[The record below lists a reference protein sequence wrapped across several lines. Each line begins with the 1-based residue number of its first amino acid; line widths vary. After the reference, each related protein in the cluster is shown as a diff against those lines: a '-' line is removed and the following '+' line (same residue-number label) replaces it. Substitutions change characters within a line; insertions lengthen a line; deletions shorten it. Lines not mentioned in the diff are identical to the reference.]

1 MISTLTGSGTGPISG
16 YIAQGRNRSRFLN
29 LYSYR
34 KNTLLPSLLGKQPTD
49 ATDDVQSVRWSNGG
63 TFLVLSTFVGLRAF
77 SRTGAAF
84 TSLTIPS
91 NFNTIYGDAAI
102 SADGSY
108 IASVG
113 NTSPYG
119 RIWFN
124 NAGTLSALTNIGT
137 VDTVTRAV
145 ALTSNGSHAAFL
157 GGTSPTFLRIK
168 VRSGSGNSAIFTD
181 MTLASQPASG
191 ASGSSFIGGLAFSPD
206 NTYLA
211 VSPNAATSQTI
222 YKWDAATSTYER
234 LATPFVGAL
243 PDSTV
248 YGCAW
253 SADGDSLAIAT
264 HSKTFFYERSGD
276 TFTSV
281 FNVNGGYRGN
291 FHPSGNFYVTGNGS
305 IFRKN
310 FSGPI
315 PGVNVT
321 FSSLPGSSTLSSTY
335 RVSATPALGKFQIST
350 TSGGAVSVSNTSS
363 ITPGV
368 SIVTLSTGGSFVIQS
383 VLDGVFTVTPT
394 TNWTLVSSIFTTT
407 PSYNYATA
415 FSPYIL

>member
-1 MISTLTGSGTGPISG
+1 MISTRTGSGAGPISG
-16 YIAQGRNRSRFLN
+16 YIAQGRRLSRFLN

-34 KNTLLPSLLGKQPTD
+34 KNTLLPSLLGTQPTD
-49 ATDDVQSVRWSNGG
+49 ASDDVQSVRWSNGG

-91 NFNTIYGDAAI
+91 NFNTTGGDAAI

-113 NTSPYG
+113 INSPYA

-145 ALTSNGSHAAFL
+145 ALTSDGSHAAFL
-157 GGTSPTFLRIK
+157 VGASPTFLRIK
-168 VRSGSGNSAIFTD
+168 ARSGSGNSAVYAD

-206 NTYLA
+206 NNYLA
-211 VSPNAATSQTI
+211 VCPATATNQTI
-222 YKWDAATSTYER
+222 YKWDAATSTYQK
-234 LATPFVGAL
+234 LAAPFVGAL
-243 PDSTV
+243 PDNAV

-253 SADGDSLAIAT
+253 SADGNSLAIAT
-264 HSKTFFYERSGD
+264 YAKTFFYERSGD
-276 TFTSV
+276 AFTSV
-281 FNVNGGYRGN
+281 FNVTGGYRGN
-291 FHPSGNFYVTGNGS
+291 FHPSGNFYVCGS
-305 IFRKN
+305 GQIYRKA
-310 FSGPI
+310 SA
-315 PGVNVT
+315 
-321 FSSLPGSSTLSSTY
+321 SS
-335 RVSATPALGKFQIST
+335 
-350 TSGGAVSVSNTSS
+350 
-363 ITPGV
+363 
-368 SIVTLSTGGSFVIQS
+368 
-383 VLDGVFTVTPT
+383 
-394 TNWTLVSSIFTTT
+394 WTLTTT
-407 PSYNYATA
+407 IFQTTTSYNYATA